1 MQNYKGYFVGQL
13 VTTKIKYQSIPAGTN
28 FFINSFVPLPIKKGC
43 FICGQ
48 TVYGK
53 IVKLRCSEIQEKKI
67 NLKIKKCK
75 TNNQVSHH
83 K

>member
-1 MQNYKGYFVGQL
+1 MTETQNYKGYFVGQM

-53 IVKLRCSEIQEKKI
+53 IVKLRCSEIKEKKS
-67 NLKIKKCK
+67 NLKNRKNEHRK
-75 TNNQVSHH
+75 Q
-83 K
+83 